1 MAEPSATL
9 LLLIDFQRS
18 FCDPEGTMARQGRD
32 IAPMRKAAE
41 VADGL
46 ARRARAASVCVVW
59 TRMAFRSD
67 YGDGELLTTNL
78 RPNLVRVGALR
89 AGTDDI
95 ELSNCVQSLSSDIVI
110 DKPRYS
116 ALYGTPLE
124 VELRARRIGRVVVGG
139 VTTSMCVELTVRD
152 LGQRDYETVVVRE
165 ACGDFDATR
174 HQASLDAMAFGFARI
189 IAMNDALDTL
199 DEARSG

>member
-18 FCDPEGTMARQGRD
+18 FCDPEGAMARQGRD

-59 TRMAFRSD
+59 TRMAFRPDYSD
-67 YGDGELLTTNL
+67 GGLLTASL

-95 ELSNCVQSLSSDIVI
+95 ELSRSVQPSSSDIVI

-139 VTTSMCVELTVRD
+139 VTTSMCVESTVRD
-152 LGQRDYETVVVRE
+152 LGQRDYETIVVRE
-165 ACGDFDATR
+165 ACGDFDPAR
-174 HQASLDAMAFGFARI
+174 HNASLDAMAFGFARI
-189 IAMNDALDTL
+189 AALNDALGL
-199 DEARSG
+199 LGEARGG